1 MLGCGG
7 PTEWRIPPQPALQRS
22 AVPWARQRVKMG
34 SFHSSLPFLSMSQER
49 PCRPYQSRACHSR
62 TGSMAGFRATLSG
75 HYRNM
80 GCPSWHPSPQAA
92 GAVPNFIIWEMLWG
106 AACGGVSSP
115 GTNASMRTTWLHFR
129 SLCAGKP
136 EEMCVPVQLAHP
148 SHLCECSQSKGC
160 CSLTLLTPDATAGGT
175 SPVVP
180 LLGKNFDSACPR
192 WNMLTGTC
200 LHHTAKSSVCAIRSL
215 LLTCVWHCRSFLLSS
230 Y

>member
-7 PTEWRIPPQPALQRS
+7 PTEWRIPPQPAPQRS
-22 AVPWARQRVKMG
+22 PVPWARQRVEMG

-49 PCRPYQSRACHSR
+49 ARRLYRSRACHSR
-62 TGSMAGFRATLSG
+62 TGSMASFRATHSG

-80 GCPSWHPSPQAA
+80 GCPSWHPPPQAA
-92 GAVPNFIIWEMLWG
+92 GAVPNFVIWEMLWG

-115 GTNASMRTTWLHFR
+115 GTNALMGTMWLHFR

-136 EEMCVPVQLAHP
+136 GEMCVPVQLAHS

-160 CSLTLLTPDATAGGT
+160 CSLTLLTLMQQLEEPAQWSLFWEKTLILHVPDEACSQEPAYTAQQN
-175 SPVVP
+175 P
-180 LLGKNFDSACPR
+180 L
-192 WNMLTGTC
+192 
-200 LHHTAKSSVCAIRSL
+200 CAIRSL